1 MIVSEIARRYAR
13 ALYAVAS
20 EKKQADQYLAE
31 LRGVSKLV
39 TDNKDIGEFLNS
51 PTASVEVKAKALEA
65 AFAGKVQQEILNTLL
80 LLVEKGRFPQLEE
93 ITSAF
98 ETETDLARGVTRGTV
113 RSASALEPDQRKSL
127 EETAK
132 KLTGKQVLFKYD
144 LDPSLVGGLVAQVE
158 GWSFDDSLTSHLT
171 SLKEELKNNA

>member
-1 MIVSEIARRYAR
+1 MIVSEVARRYAR

-31 LRGVSKLV
+31 LRGITKLV
-39 TDNKDIGEFLNS
+39 ADQKDIGEFLNS
-51 PTASVEVKAKALEA
+51 PTAAIEVKSKALQA
-65 AFAGKVQQEILNTLL
+65 AFEGKVQQEILNLL
-80 LLVEKGRFPQLEE
+80 QLLVEKGRFPQLEE
-93 ITSAF
+93 IASAF

-113 RSASALEPDQRKSL
+113 RSASALEADQRKSL

-171 SLKEELKNNA
+171 SLKEELKNNI